1 MDMGLAGRTA
11 LITGG
16 SKGIGLSIAE
26 MLAAEGCHLHLV
38 ARAQADLEAARDGLR
53 AAAKASKAAEVNIQI
68 HAMDLARRGSVA
80 ELAAR
85 VPQIDILVNNAGSI
99 PRGTVEEV
107 DEDRW
112 REAWDLKVFG
122 YINMSREYY
131 RLMKARGKGV
141 IINILGNGGEA
152 LDAGYIAGG
161 AGNAALM
168 AFTRALGGQS
178 AKDGL
183 RVVGVN
189 PGPVATQR
197 LTSLMQKEAATRFGG
212 DVSRWEELAK
222 GFPFG
227 RAATVEE
234 IASTVVLLAS
244 DRSSYTTGTVFT
256 IDGGIVNR
264 GSLI

>member
-26 MLAAEGCHLHLV
+26 LLALEGCHLELV
-38 ARAQADLEAARDGLR
+38 ARQRADLEAARDKLSSIAG
-53 AAAKASKAAEVNIQI
+53 VDVHI
-68 HAMDLARRGSVA
+68 HAMDLAERGSA
-80 ELAAR
+80 ARLAAQLPR
-85 VPQIDILVNNAGSI
+85 IDILVNNAGSI
-99 PRGTVEEV
+99 PRGTLEEV

-112 REAWDLKVFG
+112 RHAWDLKVYG

-131 RLMKARGKGV
+131 RLMKASRRGV

-178 AKDGL
+178 ARDGV
-183 RVVGVN
+183 RVIGVN
-189 PGPVATQR
+189 PGPVATER
-197 LTSLMQKEAATRFGG
+197 LIGLMQKEAGTRFG
-212 DVSRWEELAK
+212 DKSRWRELEKA
-222 GFPFG
+222 FPFG

-256 IDGGIVNR
+256 IDGGMVNR

>member
-1 MDMGLAGRTA
+1 MDMGLSGRTA

-16 SKGIGLSIAE
+16 SKGIGFSIAQ

-38 ARAQADLEAARDGLR
+38 ARSQEDLD
-53 AAAKASKAAEVNIQI
+53 AAKQKLGASAAVDVQV
-68 HAMDLARRGSVA
+68 HAMDLAQRGQPA

-85 VPQIDILVNNAGSI
+85 CPDIDILVNNAGSI
-99 PRGTVEEV
+99 PRGTVEEI

-112 REAWDLKVFG
+112 RAAWDLKVFG

-131 RLMKARGKGV
+131 RRMKARRSGV

-189 PGPVATQR
+189 PGPVATDR
-197 LTSLMQKEAATRFGG
+197 LTSLMQKEAGTRFG
-212 DVSRWEELAK
+212 DASRWQELSA